1 MRTLLVIATFIIGTP
16 CAVTAQHL
24 VAGSQMEYTVAGIQ
38 TGASVWWINNRQWAA
53 GAFHQVAIWNTGEVN
68 KGSSFSG
75 LQLAV
80 PVAKGEKIRFVGLVR
95 GGLANERFFI
105 VVPGFETQLA
115 IGKRA
120 GFACGMSFR
129 MGYPALTSRVYI
141 KLFH

>member
-1 MRTLLVIATFIIGTP
+1 MRTLLFVSAFLVFAPQFGS
-16 CAVTAQHL
+16 AQYL
-24 VAGSQMEYTVAGIQ
+24 VAGSQLEYTVAGIQ
-38 TGASVWWINNRQWAA
+38 TGASMWWVNKKQWSA
-53 GAFHQVAIWNTGEVN
+53 GVFHQVAIWNAGEGN
-68 KGSSFSG
+68 KGSSFTG

-80 PVAKGEKIRFVGLVR
+80 PVVKGEKIRFVGLVR

-129 MGYPALTSRVYI
+129 MGYPALTSRVYV